1 MLGKNIMS
9 KDQTKPK
16 LTKEEKRKEL
26 WRAIKYIFFT
36 CSAGLIEFGSF
47 SLLVLIPYFAIK
59 QNYWMPALI
68 SLTLSVIWNFGIN
81 RKFTF
86 KSANNITVALLKVAG
101 YYAVFAPLSIWLAQ
115 MYLVDQL
122 GWNEFLV
129 KGGVMFVNF
138 VTEFAFMRFVVFG
151 KSLDT
156 NKLAEKQK
164 AKEEAKKNIEQQ

>member
-1 MLGKNIMS
+1 MS
-9 KDQTKPK
+9 KENKTP

-26 WRAIKYIFFT
+26 FRAIKYIFFT

-47 SLLVLIPYFAIK
+47 SLLSLIPYFALK
-59 QNYWMPALI
+59 ENYWIPALI
-68 SLTLSVIWNFGIN
+68 SLVLSVIWNFGIN
-81 RKFTF
+81 RRFTF
-86 KSANNITVALLKVAG
+86 KSANNITIAMLKVLG
-101 YYAVFAPLSIWLAQ
+101 YYIVFAPLSIWLAQ

-129 KGGVMFVNF
+129 KAGVMFVNF

-156 NKLAEKQK
+156 NKLAQKQQEKERQK
-164 AKEEAKKNIEQQ
+164 NEQ